1 MQKNAEKCKTNTA
14 LTSVNTFAFRSEI
27 LYLCATEVE
36 IAPEI
41 GVIFTFFRLQGY
53 LFLLKNK
60 YYRFYKVTYRR
71 HNVTYRFTENRYCA
85 DFNCA
90 EC

>member
-1 MQKNAEKCKTNTA
+1 M
-14 LTSVNTFAFRSEI
+14 LTSVNRFAFRAEM

-36 IAPEI
+36 IPPNI
-41 GVIFTFFRLQGY
+41 RGISTFFVHKVTY
-53 LFLLKNK
+53 FCLKNE